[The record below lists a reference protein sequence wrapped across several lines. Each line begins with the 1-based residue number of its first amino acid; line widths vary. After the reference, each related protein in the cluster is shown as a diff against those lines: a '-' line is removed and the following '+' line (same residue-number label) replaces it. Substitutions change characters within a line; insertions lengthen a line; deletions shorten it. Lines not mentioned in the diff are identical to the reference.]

1 MGNLVEIIIM
11 IAAACFLLVVVYR
24 FLYRWLHTPS
34 TMSRIKL
41 GRGGKLKD
49 EDPNV
54 RLLERNG
61 YAVIS
66 GRHQIPVVM
75 EVDGELLERS
85 ATIII
90 DYVAEKK
97 GCSYIVKTE
106 RERQPIE
113 LTTADLKNH
122 LLMYALLLP
131 EMSGILYISHKE
143 SKIHR
148 IAFHLTQ

>member
-11 IAAACFLLVVVYR
+11 IATACFLLVVVYR

-54 RLLERNG
+54 RLLERHG

-75 EVDGELLERS
+75 EVDGEVLERS
-85 ATIII
+85 ATVII

-113 LTTADLKNH
+113 LTSADLKKH

-131 EMSGILYISHKE
+131 EMSGILYINHKE

-148 IAFHLTQ
+148 IAFHITQ